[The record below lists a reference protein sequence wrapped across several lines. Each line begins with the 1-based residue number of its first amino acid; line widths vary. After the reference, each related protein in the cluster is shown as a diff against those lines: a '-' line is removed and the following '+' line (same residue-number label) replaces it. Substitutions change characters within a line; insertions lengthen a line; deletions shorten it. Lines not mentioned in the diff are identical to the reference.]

1 MYVNQVQVT
10 DFAGNRYQQQNEGVT
25 TALASAD
32 IPNALSASATDKL
45 APVFS
50 DVTLSSYL
58 NSEGKTYIQATVEAS
73 DNESGIYEIQV
84 QWKHAKTEHS
94 VWHNATF
101 TSESTDTQ
109 NYIDSD
115 GKFVLSR
122 ELYTEDP
129 SGLYYIA
136 RVMIKD
142 AAGRQWE
149 KDVEGYSSWKTIQID
164 NTAYTGSSSGDP
176 SGSGDST
183 APTLSDLVMTT
194 QVSGSNT
201 QLVLTGTITEA
212 GSFNYGYFHYGIKG
226 ESQNLGNFWLNSD
239 QINSDGKFSITRDLG
254 QNVKPGTY
262 IIKDYTLRD
271 SAQNRTSETLRQTE
285 SSIAG
290 QEVTI
295 TNDSYVA
302 DTSAP
307 VITNVSMSTV
317 TSGSSS
323 TIKITGTISEAN
335 FNYGY
340 FHIRNKD
347 VPTFNEQSVYLS
359 RDSINSDGI
368 FTITREVESNYPPG
382 TYFISRYYAYDESNN
397 RTQEEIQSASGNPL
411 FNTTT
416 VVENAG
422 YVEDF
427 VAPKVSNVVLSS
439 VNN

>member
-1 MYVNQVQVT
+1 MDSSTNVTSLVVSGTTSDDSSGAQNIQIELKNNDTGTTKWINAYQNNGEIKEDGSFSKSVELQSTDPSGIWYVKQVQVQ

-176 SGSGDST
+176 SGSGDTT
-183 APTLSDLVMTT
+183 APTLSL
-194 QVSGSNT
+194 S
-201 QLVLTGTITEA
+201 LI
-212 GSFNYGYFHYGIKG
+212 
-226 ESQNLGNFWLNSD
+226 
-239 QINSDGKFSITRDLG
+239 
-254 QNVKPGTY
+254 
-262 IIKDYTLRD
+262 
-271 SAQNRTSETLRQTE
+271 
-285 SSIAG
+285 
-290 QEVTI
+290 
-295 TNDSYVA
+295 
-302 DTSAP
+302 
-307 VITNVSMSTV
+307 
-317 TSGSSS
+317 
-323 TIKITGTISEAN
+323 
-335 FNYGY
+335 
-340 FHIRNKD
+340 HI
-347 VPTFNEQSVYLS
+347 
-359 RDSINSDGI
+359 
-368 FTITREVESNYPPG
+368 
-382 TYFISRYYAYDESNN
+382 
-397 RTQEEIQSASGNPL
+397 
-411 FNTTT
+411 
-416 VVENAG
+416 
-422 YVEDF
+422 
-427 VAPKVSNVVLSS
+427 
-439 VNN
+439 